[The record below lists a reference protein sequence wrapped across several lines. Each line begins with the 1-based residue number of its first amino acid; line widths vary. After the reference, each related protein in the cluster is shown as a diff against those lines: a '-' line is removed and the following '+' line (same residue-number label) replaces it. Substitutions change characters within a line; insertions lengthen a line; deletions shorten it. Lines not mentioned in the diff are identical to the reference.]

1 MYPDV
6 PISQR
11 TSANLLLGA
20 ARVFSKQVDYVLEDA
35 QNAIKRVNANLHDD
49 ATHAPFHAITL
60 PEKFELDSLEL
71 DDYDKDSYVFAEYL
85 LTFSLLAIEGT
96 WINPGVHVFRCED
109 SHLKSK
115 EDITL
120 SEQIPTG
127 ENQYIVIRV
136 DEHDFMASSF
146 IEDNSGSGPMPM
158 EEDIPPPVEV
168 DAAAGSEYPPPN
180 QLGANDGN
188 IGNSTTP
195 QDLPSIEIMRDAK
208 HGFDFKNSPILPD
221 RADPDKF
228 LEEQI
233 NTDNATCS
241 PVTERVLLPDD
252 RFSSPQ
258 NHEEQHSL
266 RHLDSPMLLDLCRQF
281 PEMEIQ
287 PTPRVARPRARN
299 TKRKQYFDK
308 SPVLSNKRVKKALGD
323 ASDTCRS
330 RRNCPLSSLAIFTQ
344 NMRLQ
349 LKKSCLPLQS
359 YITGCCPVLS
369 SLYDDHP
376 NATEKMPQET
386 RVDQPPSRSRDFDR
400 ETEVLRNNEG
410 ASVDRFMPSFS
421 TAVPSP
427 HGRSCFTPV
436 NSNLGLQSKRLK
448 TTEGDG
454 VLPTADLGTSP
465 RNLDSEMRTPDTFYQ
480 KSLLAEHTTL
490 PGIPKLVSCTR
501 SQGIPEF
508 SIFSNNQGTVERLE
522 RPSRTRTLAQYLKE
536 VTPTSGN
543 SEESSGYLNLSKI
556 LEGKSRKICARMFN
570 ETLNLKANGFIDVHQ
585 ENPYDDIRLKLI
597 PKLSKGQFSG

>member
-1 MYPDV
+1 MDRVERIMYPDV

-71 DDYDKDSYVFAEYL
+71 DDYDKDS
-85 LTFSLLAIEGT
+85 
-96 WINPGVHVFRCED
+96 
-109 SHLKSK
+109 
-115 EDITL
+115 
-120 SEQIPTG
+120 
-127 ENQYIVIRV
+127 
-136 DEHDFMASSF
+136 
-146 IEDNSGSGPMPM
+146 
-158 EEDIPPPVEV
+158 IPPPVEV
-168 DAAAGSEYPPPN
+168 DAAAGSEYPPPK
-180 QLGANDGN
+180 LGANDGN

-266 RHLDSPMLLDLCRQF
+266 GHLDSPMLFDLCRQF

-386 RVDQPPSRSRDFDR
+386 RVDQPPSPSRDFDR
-400 ETEVLRNNEG
+400 ETEVLRSNEG

-436 NSNLGLQSKRLK
+436 NSNLGFAIKRLK

-490 PGIPKLVSCTR
+490 PGIPKLVSSVQEQGFLEQSGSSAKG